1 VIYTIRYL
9 KVNKKLLIFEK
20 DLFFERN
27 REDSEIRSS
36 TDRIEKT
43 EEWRAELSIRENV
56 EE

>member
-1 VIYTIRYL
+1 VLYTIRYL

-43 EEWRAELSIRENV
+43 EEWRAELSIGENV